1 MTTMI
6 SAQTE
11 IPQSIKEEALVALS
25 FYPELKEVPIAF
37 KFKKKI
43 KKSTMQAQ
51 PIFTSLISK
60 SRKYVILI
68 SERFTIADTTYLTK
82 DIPKDIMIGWLG
94 HELGHVMDYRNRSSM
109 GLVWFGIKYLF
120 SSRYIQKAE
129 RAADTYAV
137 RSGMEEYILKTKAF
151 ILEEAGIPEKYRNRI
166 KKLYLSPEEIM
177 EIVEERDLDKLKAI
191 EDSDN

>member
-1 MTTMI
+1 MI

-191 EDSDN
+191 EHSDN